1 MYFLKFTCNDF
12 IHREMKGTYD
22 MEQLITNAVIVT
34 VDPKRRI
41 LWNGA
46 ILIKDDRI
54 ADLGSTEE
62 LKVKYPAPDHTINA
76 SGKVIFPGF
85 IDNHTHLF
93 QTLLKGIGDDM
104 ELSDWLSH
112 MMFPAA
118 VYLEPEDTYHAAML
132 GLSEALHSGVT
143 TTVDYMHC
151 HSKAVLTDGIC
162 QAVKDLGVRAIVG
175 RGTMDTGVEYG
186 TCADLCEKVSDV
198 EADLHRLFK
207 TYHNTA
213 NGRLKIW
220 AAPSSMWSNSDEM
233 LKMQWKVVNEYNA
246 GFTVHVSETKY
257 ARMATEWV
265 HGCNDVDLLKK
276 LNILGP
282 NVLLVHCCWVNEQD
296 MDLIKQYDM
305 KVSHDVC
312 SNMYLADGVA
322 PVPEM
327 LQKGITVGLG
337 LDGAASN
344 NAQDMIELMKITAFQ
359 HKVRTLDPMAIT
371 AEKVLEMATIDGARS
386 IGMEQEIGS
395 IEVGKKADLVFFD
408 PAASQKSTPMHNP
421 VSTLVYSSGMQNITD
436 VMVDG
441 VMVLNNGGLTTV
453 SDRSVITNGQRTAEE
468 LCRRGK
474 ITNRC
479 EGHKWESFKTKKE
492 AE

>member
-1 MYFLKFTCNDF
+1 
-12 IHREMKGTYD
+12 
-22 MEQLITNAVIVT
+22 MEQLILNAVVVT
-34 VDPKRRI
+34 VDPQRRV
-41 LWNGA
+41 LWDGA
-46 ILIKDDRI
+46 ILVRDDRI
-54 ADLGSTEE
+54 ADLGPTAE
-62 LKVKYPAPDHTINA
+62 LKAKYPASAQVIDA
-76 SGKVIFPGF
+76 AGKVIFPGF
-85 IDNHTHLF
+85 INNHTHLF

-132 GLSEALHSGVT
+132 GLSEGLHSGVT

-151 HSKAVLTDGIC
+151 HSKPGLTDGIC
-162 QAVKDLGVRAIVG
+162 KAVKDLGVRGIVG

-186 TCADLCEKVSDV
+186 TCPDLCEKVEDV
-198 EADLHRLFK
+198 EADLRRLFK
-207 TYHNTA
+207 TYHDTE

-233 LKMQWKVVNEYNA
+233 LKMQWNVVNECGG
-246 GFTVHVSETKY
+246 GFTVHVSETEY

-265 HGCNDVDLLKK
+265 HGCNDVDLLEK
-276 LNILGP
+276 LGILGP
-282 NVLLVHCCWVNEQD
+282 NVLAVHCCWINEKD
-296 MDLIKQYDM
+296 IALLKAHDIKT
-305 KVSHDVC
+305 SHDAC
-312 SNMYLADGVA
+312 ANMYLADGVA

-327 LQKGITVGLG
+327 LKAGVTVGLG

-344 NAQDMIELMKITAFQ
+344 NSQDMIELMKCTALL
-359 HKVRTLDPMAIT
+359 HKNAKLDPMAIT

-421 VSTLVYSSGMQNITD
+421 VSTLVYSSGMQNITG

-441 VMVLNNGGLTTV
+441 RMLMEGGKLLTA
-453 SDRSVITNGQRTAEE
+453 SDADIIANGQRAAEG

-474 ITNRC
+474 ITNRG
-479 EGHKWESFKTKKE
+479 EGHKWESFKTRKD

>member
-1 MYFLKFTCNDF
+1 
-12 IHREMKGTYD
+12 
-22 MEQLITNAVIVT
+22 MEQLILNAVVVT
-34 VDPKRRI
+34 VDPQRRV
-41 LWNGA
+41 LWDGA
-46 ILIKDDRI
+46 ILVRDDRI
-54 ADLGSTEE
+54 ADLGPTAE
-62 LKVKYPAPDHTINA
+62 LKAKYPASAQVIDA
-76 SGKVIFPGF
+76 AGKVIFPGF
-85 IDNHTHLF
+85 INNHTHLF

-132 GLSEALHSGVT
+132 GLSEGLHSGVT

-151 HSKAVLTDGIC
+151 HSKPGLTDGIC
-162 QAVKDLGVRAIVG
+162 KAVKDLGVRGIVG

-186 TCADLCEKVSDV
+186 TCPDLCEKVEDV
-198 EADLHRLFK
+198 EADLRRLFK
-207 TYHNTA
+207 TYHDTE

-233 LKMQWKVVNEYNA
+233 LKMQWNVVNECGG
-246 GFTVHVSETKY
+246 GFTVHVSETEY

-265 HGCNDVDLLKK
+265 HGCNDVDLLEK
-276 LNILGP
+276 LGILGP
-282 NVLLVHCCWVNEQD
+282 NVLAVHCCWINEKD
-296 MDLIKQYDM
+296 IALLKAHDIKT
-305 KVSHDVC
+305 SHDAC
-312 SNMYLADGVA
+312 ANMYLADGVA

-327 LQKGITVGLG
+327 LKAGVTVGLG

-344 NAQDMIELMKITAFQ
+344 NSQDMIELMKCTALL
-359 HKVRTLDPMAIT
+359 HKNAKLDPMAIT
-371 AEKVLEMATIDGARS
+371 AEKVLEMATIDGARAL
-386 IGMEQEIGS
+386 GMEDEIGS
-395 IEVGKKADLVFFD
+395 LEVGKKADLVFFD

-421 VSTLVYSSGMQNITD
+421 VSTLVYSSGMQNITG

-441 VMVLNNGGLTTV
+441 RMLMEGGKLLTA
-453 SDRSVITNGQRTAEE
+453 SDADIIANGQRAAEG

-474 ITNRC
+474 ITNRG
-479 EGHKWESFKTKKE
+479 EGHKWESFKTRKD

>member
-1 MYFLKFTCNDF
+1 
-12 IHREMKGTYD
+12 
-22 MEQLITNAVIVT
+22 MEQLILNAVVVT
-34 VDPKRRI
+34 VDPQRRV
-41 LWNGA
+41 LWDGA
-46 ILIKDDRI
+46 VLVRDDRI
-54 ADLGSTEE
+54 ADIGSTAD
-62 LKVKYPAPDHTINA
+62 LKAKYPSPDRTIDA
-76 SGKVIFPGF
+76 GGKVLFPGF
-85 IDNHTHLF
+85 INNHTHLF

-151 HSKAVLTDGIC
+151 HSKPGLTDGIC
-162 QAVKDLGVRAIVG
+162 KAVKDLGVRGIVG

-186 TCADLCEKVSDV
+186 TCADLCEKVADV

-207 TYHNTA
+207 TYHDTE

-233 LKMQWKVVNEYNA
+233 LKMQWRVVNEYGS
-246 GFTVHVSETKY
+246 GFTVHISETEY

-276 LNILGP
+276 LGILGP
-282 NVLLVHCCWVNEQD
+282 NVLMVHCCWINDQD
-296 MDLIKQYDM
+296 IALIKEHDM
-305 KVSHDVC
+305 KVSHDAC
-312 SNMYLADGVA
+312 ANMYLADGVA
-322 PVPEM
+322 PLPEM
-327 LQKGITVGLG
+327 LKAGVTVGLG

-344 NAQDMIELMKITAFQ
+344 NSQDMIELMKCTALL
-359 HKVRTLDPMAIT
+359 HKNNKLDPMAIT

-386 IGMEQEIGS
+386 IGLDNEIGS

-421 VSTLVYSSGMQNITD
+421 VSTLVYSSGMQNIVG

-441 VMVLNNGGLTTV
+441 KMLMEDGRLLTA
-453 SDRSVITNGQRTAEE
+453 SDADIIANGQRTADAI
-468 LCRRGK
+468 CCRGK
-474 ITNRC
+474 ITNRR
-479 EGHKWESFKTKKE
+479 EGHKWESFKEKK
-492 AE
+492 AEN

>member
-1 MYFLKFTCNDF
+1 
-12 IHREMKGTYD
+12 
-22 MEQLITNAVIVT
+22 MEQLILNAVVVT
-34 VDPKRRI
+34 VDPQRRV
-41 LWNGA
+41 LWDGA
-46 ILIKDDRI
+46 ILVRDDRI
-54 ADLGSTEE
+54 ADLGLTAE
-62 LKVKYPAPDHTINA
+62 LKAKYPASAQVIDA
-76 SGKVIFPGF
+76 AGKVIFPGF
-85 IDNHTHLF
+85 INNHTHLF

-132 GLSEALHSGVT
+132 GLSEGLHSGVT

-151 HSKAVLTDGIC
+151 HSKPGLTDGIC
-162 QAVKDLGVRAIVG
+162 KAVKDLGVRGIVG

-186 TCADLCEKVSDV
+186 TCPDLCEKVEDV
-198 EADLHRLFK
+198 EADLRRLFK
-207 TYHNTA
+207 TYHDTE

-233 LKMQWKVVNEYNA
+233 LKMQWNVVNECGG
-246 GFTVHVSETKY
+246 GFTVHVSETEY

-265 HGCNDVDLLKK
+265 HGCNDVDLLEK
-276 LNILGP
+276 LGILGP
-282 NVLLVHCCWVNEQD
+282 NVLAVHCCWINEKD
-296 MDLIKQYDM
+296 IALLKAHDIKT
-305 KVSHDVC
+305 SHDAC
-312 SNMYLADGVA
+312 ANMYLADGVA

-327 LQKGITVGLG
+327 LKAGVTVGLG

-344 NAQDMIELMKITAFQ
+344 NSQDMIELMKCTALL
-359 HKVRTLDPMAIT
+359 HKNAKLDPMAIT

-421 VSTLVYSSGMQNITD
+421 VSTLVYSSGMQNITG

-441 VMVLNNGGLTTV
+441 RMLMEGGKLLTA
-453 SDRSVITNGQRTAEE
+453 SDADIIANGQRAAEG

-474 ITNRC
+474 ITNRG
-479 EGHKWESFKTKKE
+479 EGHKWESFKTRKD

>member
-1 MYFLKFTCNDF
+1 
-12 IHREMKGTYD
+12 
-22 MEQLITNAVIVT
+22 MEQLILNAVVVT
-34 VDPKRRI
+34 VDPQRRV
-41 LWNGA
+41 LWDGA
-46 ILIKDDRI
+46 ILVRDDRI
-54 ADLGSTEE
+54 ADLGLTAE
-62 LKVKYPAPDHTINA
+62 LKAKYPASAQVIDA
-76 SGKVIFPGF
+76 AGKVIFPGF
-85 IDNHTHLF
+85 INNHTHLF

-132 GLSEALHSGVT
+132 GLSEGLHSGVT

-151 HSKAVLTDGIC
+151 HSKPGLTDGIC
-162 QAVKDLGVRAIVG
+162 KAMKDLGVRGIVG

-186 TCADLCEKVSDV
+186 TCPDLCEKVEDV
-198 EADLHRLFK
+198 EADLRRLFK
-207 TYHNTA
+207 TYHDTE

-233 LKMQWKVVNEYNA
+233 LKMQWNVVNECGG
-246 GFTVHVSETKY
+246 GFTVHVSETEY

-265 HGCNDVDLLKK
+265 HGCNDVDLLEK
-276 LNILGP
+276 LGILGP
-282 NVLLVHCCWVNEQD
+282 NVLAVHCCWINEKD
-296 MDLIKQYDM
+296 IALLKAHDIKT
-305 KVSHDVC
+305 SHDAC
-312 SNMYLADGVA
+312 ANMYLADGVA

-327 LQKGITVGLG
+327 LKAGVTVGLG

-344 NAQDMIELMKITAFQ
+344 NSQDMIELMKCTALL
-359 HKVRTLDPMAIT
+359 HKNAKLDPMAIT

-421 VSTLVYSSGMQNITD
+421 VSTLVYSSGMQNITG

-441 VMVLNNGGLTTV
+441 RMLMEGGKLLTA
-453 SDRSVITNGQRTAEE
+453 SDADIIANGQRAAEG

-474 ITNRC
+474 ITNRG
-479 EGHKWESFKTKKE
+479 EGHKWESFKTRKD

>member
-1 MYFLKFTCNDF
+1 
-12 IHREMKGTYD
+12 
-22 MEQLITNAVIVT
+22 MEQLILNAVVVT
-34 VDPKRRI
+34 VDPQRRV
-41 LWNGA
+41 LWDGA
-46 ILIKDDRI
+46 ILVRDDRI
-54 ADLGSTEE
+54 ADLGLTAE
-62 LKVKYPAPDHTINA
+62 LKAKYPASAQVIDA
-76 SGKVIFPGF
+76 AGKVIFPGF
-85 IDNHTHLF
+85 INNHTHLF

-112 MMFPAA
+112 MMFPAV

-132 GLSEALHSGVT
+132 GLSEGLHSGVT

-151 HSKAVLTDGIC
+151 HSKPGLTDGIC
-162 QAVKDLGVRAIVG
+162 KAVKDLGVRGIVG

-186 TCADLCEKVSDV
+186 TCPDLCEKVEDV
-198 EADLHRLFK
+198 EADLRRLFK
-207 TYHNTA
+207 TYHDTE

-233 LKMQWKVVNEYNA
+233 LKMQWNVVNECGG
-246 GFTVHVSETKY
+246 GFTVHVSETEY

-265 HGCNDVDLLKK
+265 HGCNDVDLLEK
-276 LNILGP
+276 LGILGP
-282 NVLLVHCCWVNEQD
+282 NVLAVHCCWINEKD
-296 MDLIKQYDM
+296 IALLKAHDIKT
-305 KVSHDVC
+305 SHDAC
-312 SNMYLADGVA
+312 ANMYLADGVA

-327 LQKGITVGLG
+327 LKAGVTVGLG

-344 NAQDMIELMKITAFQ
+344 NSQDMIELMKCTALL
-359 HKVRTLDPMAIT
+359 HKNAKLDPMAIT

-421 VSTLVYSSGMQNITD
+421 VSTLVYSSGMQNITG

-441 VMVLNNGGLTTV
+441 RMLMEGGKLLTA
-453 SDRSVITNGQRTAEE
+453 SDADIIANGQRAAEG

-474 ITNRC
+474 ITNRG
-479 EGHKWESFKTKKE
+479 EGHKWESFKTRKD

>member
-1 MYFLKFTCNDF
+1 M
-12 IHREMKGTYD
+12 
-22 MEQLITNAVIVT
+22 
-34 VDPKRRI
+34 
-41 LWNGA
+41 
-46 ILIKDDRI
+46 
-54 ADLGSTEE
+54 
-62 LKVKYPAPDHTINA
+62 
-76 SGKVIFPGF
+76 
-85 IDNHTHLF
+85 
-93 QTLLKGIGDDM
+93 
-104 ELSDWLSH
+104 
-112 MMFPAA
+112 
-118 VYLEPEDTYHAAML
+118 
-132 GLSEALHSGVT
+132 
-143 TTVDYMHC
+143 
-151 HSKAVLTDGIC
+151 
-162 QAVKDLGVRAIVG
+162 
-175 RGTMDTGVEYG
+175 
-186 TCADLCEKVSDV
+186 
-198 EADLHRLFK
+198 EADLHRLFR
-207 TYHNTA
+207 TYHNTE

-233 LKMQWKVVNEYNA
+233 LKMQWRVVNEYGA
-246 GFTVHVSETKY
+246 GFTVHVSETEY

-282 NVLLVHCCWVNEQD
+282 NVLMVHCCWVNEQD
-296 MDLIKQYDM
+296 MELMKQYDM

-327 LQKGITVGLG
+327 LRKGLTVGLG

-344 NAQDMIELMKITAFQ
+344 NAQDMIELMKCTALQ
-359 HKVRTLDPMAIT
+359 HKVKTLDPMAVT

-386 IGMEQEIGS
+386 IGMEEEIGS

-441 VMVLNNGGLTTV
+441 RMVLKSGHLTTA
-453 SDRSVITNGQRTAEE
+453 SDESIIANGQRAAEG

-474 ITNRC
+474 ITNRG
-479 EGHKWESFKTKKE
+479 EGHKWESFKTRAQE
-492 AE
+492 N